1 MPYFAPREEQELI
14 RDILDS
20 GKLAGSVRL
29 VSLVGLG
36 GCGKTQLMLR
46 YASSQ
51 RHSYGVILWYD
62 ARSMGAFEES
72 IFFAASQL
80 GLTQPPTA
88 AKTSGASSELVR
100 FRSGL
105 DTHAD
110 LIKKELQRRKQ
121 RWLILIDEADDVE
134 MIKLLPRYLPSDPS
148 GSVIISSRRKE
159 AGRLTSF
166 TRGCIEIAG
175 LSTESAQSLLLHHA
189 GLEEPTFEQKKHA
202 KEIVETLG
210 GIALA
215 IELAGRQVLTNQLPN
230 SGRTTAMH
238 ITNYGQLY
246 SHA

>member
-175 LSTESAQSLLLHHA
+175 YLQRVLKACFFIMLGWKSPPSSRKSMRKRLWKRLVGLLSQ
-189 GLEEPTFEQKKHA
+189 
-202 KEIVETLG
+202 
-210 GIALA
+210 
-215 IELAGRQVLTNQLPN
+215 
-230 SGRTTAMH
+230 
-238 ITNYGQLY
+238 
-246 SHA
+246 